1 MAHPTGVEP
10 VTSAFGENGSIPNIL
25 KSLSFSQ
32 IYLMK
37 KIHLRASLCQICVT
51 PEPQIMVCLNGRNSS
66 FPDNTDGFS
75 QMTIRMGIRLHQS
88 WTNWWLNIS
97 NRTREK
103 SPSHDMSIMQSVS
116 YRDRSLSRERT
127 PLAYTQELRTG
138 VNGISDYPPNIL
150 RVEVVFILR
159 NVSLIAYVSGVTG
172 LKCFCILFPVTGS
185 VCPEITTS
193 R

>member
-1 MAHPTGVEP
+1 
-10 VTSAFGENGSIPNIL
+10 
-25 KSLSFSQ
+25 
-32 IYLMK
+32 
-37 KIHLRASLCQICVT
+37 
-51 PEPQIMVCLNGRNSS
+51 
-66 FPDNTDGFS
+66 
-75 QMTIRMGIRLHQS
+75 
-88 WTNWWLNIS
+88 
-97 NRTREK
+97 
-103 SPSHDMSIMQSVS
+103 MSIMQSVS

-172 LKCFCILFPVTGS
+172 LKCFCILFPVMGS